1 MKKWTVMMIPHD
13 RGSSRTLN
21 LSAYQLWIVVALM
34 VCLSFTTSFF
44 YERHQT
50 IVQEVTRLREVKK
63 DLEIQCAKK
72 DNGSAPNTLTAQE
85 RIELEQRLRSE
96 YEASIA
102 AITTELSDLYD
113 FESQARSLT
122 GLAPRTPVNEVNV
135 ALMGGGKG
143 GGSSAL
149 DEIAY
154 EENDE
159 LLMPPRVIYG
169 LSRPSADLVIQEINL
184 RTDCLKELVADLEDR
199 AEQLLRLPSIWPTA
213 SWRHRITSAYGLR
226 KDPFTYRIRHHD
238 GTDVSAPYGSPIV
251 ATAKGVVVFSKYE
264 GGLGHLVKIDHGN
277 GIRTWYGHL
286 KKRLVKVGDSVD
298 RNDEV
303 GTLGS
308 SGRSTGPHVHYE
320 VHVNGKPVNPSRY
333 LGK

>member
-44 YERHQT
+44 FKRHQT
-50 IVQEVTRLREVKK
+50 LVHEVTRLRENQKA
-63 DLEIQCAKK
+63 LEIEWAKK
-72 DNGSAPNTLTAQE
+72 ANGATPTTLTAQE
-85 RIELEQRLRSE
+85 RIEIEQRLRSE

-102 AITTELSDLYD
+102 AITAEMGDLYD

-122 GLAPRTPVNEVNV
+122 GLAPRTPANEVSAV
-135 ALMGGGKG
+135 LGGGKG
-143 GGSSAL
+143 GGSSGL

-154 EENDE
+154 EADDE
-159 LLMPPRVIYG
+159 LLLPPRVVYG
-169 LSRPSADLVIQEINL
+169 LSRPSADLIIQEVNL
-184 RTDCLKELVADLEDR
+184 RTKSLEELVASLEAR
-199 AEQLLRLPSIWPTA
+199 EEQLRRLPSIWPTA
-213 SWRHRITSAYGLR
+213 SWQRKITSGFGLR
-226 KDPFTYRIRHHD
+226 KDPFTYRIRRHD
-238 GTDVSAPYGSPIV
+238 GTDISASYGSPIV

-277 GIRTWYGHL
+277 GIETWYGHL
-286 KKRLVKVGDSVD
+286 QKRLVNVGDNVK
-298 RNDEV
+298 RNDKI

-320 VHVNGKPVNPSRY
+320 VHVNGKPVNPAKY
-333 LGK
+333 LGN